1 MFLAEKSLSVTL
13 VPVDFARQEQHSEA
27 YRAINPRRV
36 VPTLVLMDGT
46 AIGEV
51 PAIWR
56 YFEEAH
62 PGRPLLGV
70 GPVGKALVVM
80 WERRVELEGFAPV
93 MEGVRNAAVG
103 LKGRAIAGSHD
114 YAQIPALVERSK
126 QRVADFYGDFD
137 ARLTEVP
144 FVAGD
149 DFSAADIT
157 MLVTIDFATRAFDMP
172 IPSRCIALR
181 RWYDKVVKRPSTTA

>member
-1 MFLAEKSLSVTL
+1 
-13 VPVDFARQEQHSEA
+13 
-27 YRAINPRRV
+27 
-36 VPTLVLMDGT
+36 
-46 AIGEV
+46 
-51 PAIWR
+51 
-56 YFEEAH
+56 
-62 PGRPLLGV
+62 
-70 GPVGKALVVM
+70 M

-172 IPSRCIALR
+172 IPSRCGALR
-181 RWYDKVVKRPSTTA
+181 RWYDKVASRPSATA